1 LKELWELFKVFAQ
14 IGVLTF
20 GGGYA
25 MLPMIQEEI
34 VDKRGWATDE
44 EILDYYA
51 IGQSTPG
58 IISVNTATFIG
69 YKRKGILGAIVAT
82 LGIVFPSIVIITVIA
97 IFFDQ
102 FEHYQIVQHAFAGIR
117 VAVAALI
124 LNAIISMWQ
133 KAIKDYL
140 GIIIFLLSFSVVA
153 FLDISPI
160 WVVIISFLV
169 GVIIKGKKVDS
180 K

>member
-1 LKELWELFKVFAQ
+1 MKELWELFKVFAQ

>member
-1 LKELWELFKVFAQ
+1 
-14 IGVLTF
+14 
-20 GGGYA
+20 
-25 MLPMIQEEI
+25 
-34 VDKRGWATDE
+34 
-44 EILDYYA
+44 
-51 IGQSTPG
+51 
-58 IISVNTATFIG
+58 VNTATFIG
-69 YKRKGILGAIVAT
+69 YKKKGVLGAIVAT
-82 LGIVFPSIVIITVIA
+82 LGMIFPSIVIITIIA
-97 IFFDQ
+97 IFFDH
-102 FEHYQIVQHAFAGIR
+102 FEQYQIVQNAFAGIR

-133 KAIKDYL
+133 NAIKDYL

>member
-1 LKELWELFKVFAQ
+1 MKELWELFKVFAQ
-14 IGVLTF
+14 IGCLTF

-34 VDKRGWATDE
+34 VNKRGWATDE

-133 KAIKDYL
+133 NAIKDYL

>member
-1 LKELWELFKVFAQ
+1 MKQLWELFKVFAQ

-124 LNAIISMWQ
+124 LNAIISRWQ
-133 KAIKDYL
+133 KAVKDYL
-140 GIIIFLLSFSVVA
+140 VIIIFVVSFVVGA
-153 FLDISPI
+153 FLDISI
-160 WVVIISFLV
+160 
-169 GVIIKGKKVDS
+169 
-180 K
+180 

>member
-1 LKELWELFKVFAQ
+1 
-14 IGVLTF
+14 
-20 GGGYA
+20 
-25 MLPMIQEEI
+25 
-34 VDKRGWATDE
+34 
-44 EILDYYA
+44 
-51 IGQSTPG
+51 
-58 IISVNTATFIG
+58 ISVNTATFIG

-133 KAIKDYL
+133 KAVKDYL
-140 GIIIFLLSFSVVA
+140 GIIIFVFSFVVVA

-160 WVVIISFLV
+160 W
-169 GVIIKGKKVDS
+169 
-180 K
+180 

>member
-1 LKELWELFKVFAQ
+1 MKELWELFKVFAQ

-133 KAIKDYL
+133 NAIKDYL